1 MYSRAEIETRRQIY
15 SNIADGLKFLYCISK
30 YPTDPK
36 EVDFATMKKLDGFS
50 DHTLGIDCAKKAIDM
65 GVEWIEKHFTLCR
78 DFEGKD
84 HFISIDAPQLRE
96 LCEYRD
102 YVNACENYKRRW
114 TEPLPPSCSDILCD

>member
-1 MYSRAEIETRRQIY
+1 
-15 SNIADGLKFLYCISK
+15 
-30 YPTDPK
+30 
-36 EVDFATMKKLDGFS
+36 
-50 DHTLGIDCAKKAIDM
+50 M

-102 YVNACENYKRRW
+102 YIHLRELQETMDKSAAAK
-114 TEPLPPSCSDILCD
+114 L